1 MTAAPARIGLASGSA
16 AKTGDIVISIDA
28 MGGDRGVADV
38 LKGMGKSLKKN
49 PRLRYILHGDA
60 GVLEPAIHA
69 GSRLA
74 ERTEVRHAPGVV
86 AMDEKPSRAL
96 RNAQGTSMWSALEAV
111 KSGESPV
118 VISCGNTGALMALAD
133 ARAAQGA
140 GRRSAGD
147 RRALAVAEPDRLQR
161 AARRR
166 GRYPRRRRRP
176 RQVRGD
182 GRVLCP
188 QRARPEA
195 AARRA
200 AQRRHRGAQGPHR
213 AARGGRARRRDRSR
227 QRFRVHRLCRG
238 RGHAVRPRRRHR
250 HRRLHR
256 QRGAEDRRGH
266 GADDPGPAA
275 RGLRLHAAV
284 ADRRP
289 LRAHLAQAAAEA
301 HRPAP
306 GQRRGLPRPQRDGHQ
321 VARLGRRH
329 RRLGGD
335 QARLHPRRP
344 RLHRAAGRP
353 RGAGAGRARRGRGFP
368 T

>member
-1 MTAAPARIGLASGSA
+1 MTAAPARIGLAGGSA

-74 ERTEVRHAPGVV
+74 ERTELRHAPGVV

-111 KSGESPV
+111 KSGEFA
-118 VISCGNTGALMALAD
+118 GRHLLRQYRRADGARH

-140 GRRSAGD
+140 GRRPAGD

-166 GRYPRRRRRP
+166 GRHPRRRRRP

-200 AQRRHRGAQGPHR
+200 AQRRHRGAQGPLR

-227 QRFRVHRLCRG
+227 QRLRVHRL
-238 RGHAVRPRRRHR
+238 
-250 HRRLHR
+250 
-256 QRGAEDRRGH
+256 
-266 GADDPGPAA
+266 
-275 RGLRLHAAV
+275 
-284 ADRRP
+284 
-289 LRAHLAQAAAEA
+289 
-301 HRPAP
+301 
-306 GQRRGLPRPQRDGHQ
+306 
-321 VARLGRRH
+321 
-329 RRLGGD
+329 
-335 QARLHPRRP
+335 
-344 RLHRAAGRP
+344 
-353 RGAGAGRARRGRGFP
+353 RRGRATCRP
-368 T
+368 TASTSSSPTASPATSR